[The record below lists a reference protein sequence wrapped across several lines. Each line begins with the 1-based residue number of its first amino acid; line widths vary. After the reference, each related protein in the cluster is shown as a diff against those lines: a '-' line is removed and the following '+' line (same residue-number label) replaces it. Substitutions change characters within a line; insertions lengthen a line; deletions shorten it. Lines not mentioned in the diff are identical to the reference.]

1 MGLTNKKL
9 FSMGHIRRNWVW
21 DYEDNWDDDGNFGD
35 DDGAEL
41 VKLITKYVNT
51 KQQLEWGVEL

>member
-1 MGLTNKKL
+1 
-9 FSMGHIRRNWVW
+9 MGHIRRNWVW

-35 DDGAEL
+35 DDGVEL
-41 VKLITKYVNT
+41 VRLITKYVNT